1 MSDNRRGNLLDL
13 PDCILSDVNKPFA
26 KFWGSQV
33 NLVSSKPMSFWGGI
47 LHASSPKRLLLLNPY
62 C

>member
-1 MSDNRRGNLLDL
+1 MSDNRRGNLLYL

-33 NLVSSKPMSFWGGI
+33 NLVSSKPMSFGGEFYTQV
-47 LHASSPKRLLLLNPY
+47 RRNVY
-62 C
+62 CF